1 MIYKLEIDLHYFVN
15 LNIKTSE
22 KRIFLQKNILKFS
35 EFAGDFFDDVQS
47 VEVFNL
53 FIGREVVAQ
62 IQSQD

>member
-1 MIYKLEIDLHYFVN
+1 MIYKLEINLHYFVN

-22 KRIFLQKNILKFS
+22 KRIFLQKNILKFL
-35 EFAGDFFDDVQS
+35 EFAVDFFDDVQS

>member
-22 KRIFLQKNILKFS
+22 KRIFLQKNILKFL
-35 EFAGDFFDDVQS
+35 EFAVDFFDDVQS

-62 IQSQD
+62 IQSQN

>member
-22 KRIFLQKNILKFS
+22 KTIFLQKNILKFS
-35 EFAGDFFDDVQS
+35 EFAVDFFDDVQS

-62 IQSQD
+62 IQSQN

>member
-35 EFAGDFFDDVQS
+35 EFAVDFFDDVQS

-62 IQSQD
+62 IQSQN